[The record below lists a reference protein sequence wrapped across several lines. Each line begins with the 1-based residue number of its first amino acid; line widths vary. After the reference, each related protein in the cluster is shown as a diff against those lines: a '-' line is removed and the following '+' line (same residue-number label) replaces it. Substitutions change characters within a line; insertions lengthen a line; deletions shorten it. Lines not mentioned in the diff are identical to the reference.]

1 MMHLEDH
8 DSFKPDADETLP
20 SLDRA
25 ILLVSILLLAAAAAC
40 FWLTYAAFSVP
51 LASPPHAPKF
61 ALRAGHPAGV
71 AALEASR

>member
-1 MMHLEDH
+1 MDDH
-8 DSFKPDADETLP
+8 STAQCDASP
-20 SLDRA
+20 IQPFAALDRA